1 MPTGLLLVASVIF
14 LAAFIKYNKGVF
26 VGTTAP
32 VFATWVVFAVTT
44 SVNVVTYSTW
54 GTDWAER
61 INTAVLFT
69 DCLGCIATLVFIV
82 VRRKAK
88 LDVEVFDR
96 AIMLISLI
104 GLGLWC
110 LLRTSK
116 WGHILNLGA
125 YSLAFVPTYRSV
137 LKNPSAE
144 PTKVWL
150 MWSVS
155 LFINIAALTLKP
167 ETQNMDYISPLV
179 YLFHHS
185 AMVLL
190 SMRRLRIK

>member
-1 MPTGLLLVASVIF
+1 
-14 LAAFIKYNKGVF
+14 
-26 VGTTAP
+26 
-32 VFATWVVFAVTT
+32 
-44 SVNVVTYSTW
+44 
-54 GTDWAER
+54 
-61 INTAVLFT
+61 
-69 DCLGCIATLVFIV
+69 
-82 VRRKAK
+82 
-88 LDVEVFDR
+88 
-96 AIMLISLI
+96 
-104 GLGLWC
+104 
-110 LLRTSK
+110 
-116 WGHILNLGA
+116 
-125 YSLAFVPTYRSV
+125 V